1 MLTIGKRLIEERIE
15 EIMPQLE
22 LGWSEE
28 EKAYKDESLNFVKA
42 GINFSFAVFN
52 ENVFYKVV
60 QLEKQKNLTPE
71 QKQFKSLMVIFSEVQ
86 KITSQSPKV
95 ANYHK
100 AEVSSV
106 AKYKKLKELRGDQSK
121 MPEIIEIFQS
131 LTLEE
136 IIVLKKKVKLPI
148 INFAKKELANQ
159 EMPEAFKKLLGSE
172 QITKTLLDVFDVI
185 ADEKLIK
192 KFIDFGVKYSKEITE
207 NPQKYESLLPPKQI
221 KEMGLVEDFKG
232 LMRGLTNH
240 LNKLADKVSQY
251 KDVSST
257 ESERM
262 LEKLSDDIKNE
273 VGQNTPPPVPTD
285 RNFNGILTSVKE
297 VFSAIG
303 SSDKSEIF
311 QDFDKTLGEVQSKGE

>member
-1 MLTIGKRLIEERIE
+1 
-15 EIMPQLE
+15 MPLME
-22 LGWSEE
+22 FLRDEE
-28 EKAYKDESLNFVKA
+28 EKVYKDETLNLIKA
-42 GINFSFAVFN
+42 GINFGFAVFN

-71 QKQFKSLMVIFSEVQ
+71 QKRFKSLMVIFSEVQ

-100 AEVSSV
+100 VEVSAV
-106 AKYKKLKELRGDQSK
+106 EKYKKLKGLRGNKSK
-121 MPEIIEIFQS
+121 ASEIIKIFQS

-136 IIVLKKKVKLPI
+136 IIVLKKKAKPPI
-148 INFAKKELANQ
+148 INFAKKQLANQ
-159 EMPEAFKKLLGSE
+159 PIPGAFKELLGAE

-192 KFIDFGVKYSKEITE
+192 KFIDFAVKYGKEITE
-207 NPQKYESLLPPKQI
+207 NPQKYESLPSLKQI
-221 KEMGLVEDFKG
+221 KKMGLVEELKG
-232 LMRGLTNH
+232 LMRDLTNH

-251 KDVSST
+251 KDISST

-262 LEKLSDDIKNE
+262 LKKLSDDIKNK
-273 VGQNTPPPVPTD
+273 VGQNTPPLAPTD

-303 SSDKSEIF
+303 SSDKSEMF